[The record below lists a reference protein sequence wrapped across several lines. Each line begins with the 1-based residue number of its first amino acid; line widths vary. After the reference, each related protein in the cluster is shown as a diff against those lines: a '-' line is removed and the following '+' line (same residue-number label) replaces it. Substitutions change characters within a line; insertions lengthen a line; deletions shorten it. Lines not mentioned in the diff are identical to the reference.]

1 MINVSFSSSQSITH
15 EFSFSSGL
23 KGEEKLIPLP
33 FILSVHEKV
42 TSIRPHVKIFTHS
55 PLRLITNRTHCSLFR
70 AAHIFVFEKKGL
82 EAADDQQKLSS
93 WHGSCSWTATDV
105 ARILSWWAFHVVIHH
120 TSFLC
125 INSMFCNYRI
135 QDCQWQTF

>member
-55 PLRLITNRTHCSLFR
+55 PLRLITNTAVCSERHTHIC
-70 AAHIFVFEKKGL
+70 FEEKGL
-82 EAADDQQKLSS
+82 KAADDQQKLSS